1 MITAEGHEVMGL
13 GYSARGGMVKGY
25 AVENCL
31 QGNGSQKLLGM
42 QHHDNRKAD
51 SGGMATRV
59 EMKTPYPGSSTS
71 KVTQVETGT
80 VYLGLRTGNII
91 WVGTETTYSV
101 TSAELEGQHA
111 RLSWQG
117 RKYHSLDGVREA

>member
-59 EMKTPYPGSSTS
+59 LVPARSPR
-71 KVTQVETGT
+71 
-80 VYLGLRTGNII
+80 LR
-91 WVGTETTYSV
+91 
-101 TSAELEGQHA
+101 
-111 RLSWQG
+111 QG
-117 RKYHSLDGVREA
+117 RCTWA